1 MSWVLDATPLIYL
14 AKADRLDV
22 IETLDGPRIVPE
34 TVYREVVTTGV
45 EQGYD
50 DARRIERAVED
61 GLVDVV
67 AVDTDDSPV
76 ATRLARH
83 PGLSGADVAVLA
95 CADARDATAVMDES
109 AGRSAAEVEDVET
122 RGTAYLVLAP
132 VRDGQLSKAEGR
144 DAIDAMIDHGWYVAP
159 DVYTKVV
166 GKLESL
172 GDGFANRSQ

>member
-1 MSWVLDATPLIYL
+1 MSWVFDATPLIYL
-14 AKADRLDV
+14 AKAERLGV
-22 IETLDGPRIVPE
+22 IETLDEPRVVPE
-34 TVYREVVTTGV
+34 AVHREVVTAGV

-50 DARRIERAVED
+50 DARRIERAVEE

-83 PGLSGADVAVLA
+83 PGLSDADAAVLT
-95 CADARDATAVMDES
+95 CAAARDAVAVMDES

-122 RGTAYLVLAP
+122 RGTAYLVLAA
-132 VRDGQLSKAEGR
+132 VQDGHLSTPEGR

-159 DVYTKVV
+159 DVYTKIV
-166 GKLESL
+166 GTLESL
-172 GDGFANRSQ
+172 GD